1 MTENFFDT
9 IFPVKHLYSS
19 RLLLSLKEEKELH
32 EESFYCSCSPER
44 SIVKEKGKFVVVCQH
59 DRLGYPVRPPRIEEP
74 KYPPIRIASEKELNR
89 HQTEWIDEEYKS
101 VGIHDTYSRIG
112 SESAI
117 GLRILQ
123 GFRMRAGGE

>member
-9 IFPVKHLYSS
+9 IFPVKHLYSFDVGFQQ
-19 RLLLSLKEEKELH
+19 RKNLH
-32 EESFYCSCSPER
+32 QESIYCLCNPQR
-44 SIVKEKGKFVVVCQH
+44 TIVKDGNKFIVEYHHHCICSARE
-59 DRLGYPVRPPRIEEP
+59 DIIN
-74 KYPPIRIASEKELNR
+74 YPPIRKVTQKELDR

-123 GFRMRAGGE
+123 GFRMGAGSEN